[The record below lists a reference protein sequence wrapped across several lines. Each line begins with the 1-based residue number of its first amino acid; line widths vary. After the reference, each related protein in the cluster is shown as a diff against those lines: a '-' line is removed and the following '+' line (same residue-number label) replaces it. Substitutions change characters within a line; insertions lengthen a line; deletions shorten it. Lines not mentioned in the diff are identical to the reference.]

1 MEKRVDP
8 PEPEYILILEDQ
20 VAAAQ
25 KSRDVAKQ
33 GILDA
38 HVSMDS
44 ISTRILEQEEEY
56 KALVSLEPTNIIFAE
71 DSDEDSINITRKRAR
86 MARRN
91 VRSDSETSD
100 KIDAVFCDNNSNIA
114 PSNIMIEECMIDSD
128 ITDI

>member
-1 MEKRVDP
+1 MEKRVNP

-44 ISTRILEQEEEY
+44 ISTCILEQEEEY
-56 KALVSLEPTNIIFAE
+56 RALVSLEPTNLF
-71 DSDEDSINITRKRAR
+71 
-86 MARRN
+86 
-91 VRSDSETSD
+91 
-100 KIDAVFCDNNSNIA
+100 
-114 PSNIMIEECMIDSD
+114 
-128 ITDI
+128 